1 MTETAPH
8 AIKIVDLRVDYGDF
22 AAVDSLSLTVPA
34 GEVFG
39 LVGPN
44 GAGKTS
50 SFKVLATLMEPT
62 FGEVFLS
69 GIDIALQPE
78 KARRVL
84 GYMPDL
90 APVPTD
96 LKCWEFLDLY
106 AGAHGL
112 SEIERHQRIGECLE
126 KVDLEDKREAIC
138 SSLSRGMK
146 QRLVLAKTLLHRP
159 KVMLLDEPA
168 SGMDPVSRASLRR
181 TLRALAA
188 DDGTTVM
195 VSSHILSELSDM
207 CTSVGFMAGGKLVD
221 AGRTDEVLD
230 RLGSA
235 ERQIQVELLDEASV
249 AACKDA
255 ITQAGIE
262 KVSAVG
268 RVLSFSME
276 GEGGEQVA
284 LLKRLVELDLPVRS
298 FAERRTSIE
307 DVLLGLDEKHHAQ
320 GGKN

>member
-1 MTETAPH
+1 M
-8 AIKIVDLRVDYGDF
+8 IDLRVDYGDF
-22 AAVDSLSLTVPA
+22 AAVDSLSLTVPF

-62 FGEVFLS
+62 FGEVFLC

-78 KARRVL
+78 KARRML

-106 AGAHGL
+106 AAAHGL
-112 SEIERHQRIGECLE
+112 TENARRTRIRECLQR
-126 KVDLEDKREAIC
+126 VDLEDKREAIC

-168 SGMDPVSRASLRR
+168 SGMDPVSRAALRR
-181 TLRALAA
+181 TLKELAE
-188 DDGTTVM
+188 DGTTVL

-221 AGRTDEVLD
+221 AGKIDDVLA
-230 RLGSA
+230 RQGSA
-235 ERQIQVELLDEASV
+235 ERQIKVELLDDESA
-249 AACKDA
+249 AACQQA
-255 ITQAGIE
+255 IEGAVPGAVT
-262 KVSAVG
+262 AVG
-268 RVLSFSME
+268 RVVSFAMD
-276 GEGGEQVA
+276 GDGAEQVA
-284 LLKRLVELDLPVRS
+284 LLRKLVELGLPVRS
-298 FAERRTSIE
+298 FEEKRTSIE
-307 DVLLGLDEKHHAQ
+307 DVLLELDQKHHHVQ
-320 GGKN
+320 GGAN

>member
-1 MTETAPH
+1 MSAPLPE
-8 AIKIVDLRVDYGDF
+8 AIKMVDLRVDYGDF
-22 AAVDSLSLTVPA
+22 AAVDSLSLTVPS

-62 FGEVFLS
+62 FGEVFLC

-90 APVPTD
+90 APVPSD

-106 AGAHGL
+106 AAAHGL
-112 SEIERHQRIGECLE
+112 DELEREQRIAECLE
-126 KVDLEDKREAIC
+126 KVDLADKRHAIC

-168 SGMDPVSRASLRR
+168 SGMDPFSRVALRR
-181 TLRALAA
+181 ILKELAA
-188 DDGTTVM
+188 EGTTVI

-207 CTSVGFMAGGKLVD
+207 CTSIGFMAAGKLID
-221 AGRTDEVLD
+221 AGTTEEVLA
-230 RLGSA
+230 RQGKA
-235 ERQIQVELLDEASV
+235 ERQIRVELLDATGV
-249 AACKDA
+249 AACVEA
-255 ITQAGIE
+255 IEGCGIE
-262 KVSAVG
+262 GVEATG
-268 RVLSFSME
+268 RVVTFAMG
-276 GEGGEQVA
+276 GEGHEQVA
-284 LLKRLVELDLPVRS
+284 ILRKLVELGLPVRS
-298 FAERRTSIE
+298 FEEQRTSIE
-307 DVLLGLDEKHHAQ
+307 DVLLGLDAEHHA
-320 GGKN
+320 GGGED